1 MARPMGSKK
10 DNEKKKIAKRKEK
23 EKRKEERKN
32 SGEGKSFEDM
42 IAYVDENGQIVS
54 ERPEIKKKENIELD
68 SILISIPK
76 KTEQE
81 EYVTHQGKVEY
92 FNSSKGYGF
101 IKDIDDNEKYFFHI
115 SNSPAN
121 IAEGHMVS
129 FELKSGPRGME
140 VSNIKITQ
148 A

>member
-42 IAYVDENGQIVS
+42 IAYVDENGNIVS
-54 ERPEIKKKENIELD
+54 ERPEIKKIDDTELE
-68 SILISIPK
+68 SIQISTPRR
-76 KTEQE
+76 TEADEVQ
-81 EYVTHQGKVEY
+81 TIHNGKVEH
-92 FNSSKGYGF
+92 FNTAKGYGF
-101 IKDIDDNEKYFFHI
+101 IRDADNGEKYFFHI

-121 IAEGHMVS
+121 IAEGNKVS
-129 FELKSGPRGME
+129 FEIKPGSRGME
-140 VSNIKITQ
+140 LVNIKIV
-148 A
+148 